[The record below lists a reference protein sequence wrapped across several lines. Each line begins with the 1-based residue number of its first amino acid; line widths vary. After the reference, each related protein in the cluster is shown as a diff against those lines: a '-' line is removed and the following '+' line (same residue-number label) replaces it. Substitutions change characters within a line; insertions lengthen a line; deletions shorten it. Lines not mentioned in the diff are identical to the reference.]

1 MPRSMLKCFST
12 ICIFLSFAIF
22 VSFLDRVFNSF
33 NSSRHKPVTKSTNY
47 DEYERIVPAKGG
59 SPCYSIARDKKSI
72 LTGIANKLD
81 INSLRENN
89 NSSKTKLMG
98 LEFQQ
103 SLDVF
108 KRDWCRLQK
117 ARLDW
122 KEILRPCLNLTVWS
136 PIKPGF
142 GVNQITDPSKSF
154 ISGWNIKAAGEFS
167 RFVIQTVSAGNV
179 EKTIGGDSWRIH
191 IQGPSSL
198 APTIFDHNNGTYE
211 VLFLIIED
219 GDYEAKIF
227 LDYSL
232 CHGFKDPPPYW
243 FKKGKIFLGQS
254 DQIRT

>member
-1 MPRSMLKCFST
+1 MPRSMLKCFSK

-59 SPCYSIARDKKSI
+59 SPSYSIARDKKSI

-117 ARLDW
+117 GRLDW